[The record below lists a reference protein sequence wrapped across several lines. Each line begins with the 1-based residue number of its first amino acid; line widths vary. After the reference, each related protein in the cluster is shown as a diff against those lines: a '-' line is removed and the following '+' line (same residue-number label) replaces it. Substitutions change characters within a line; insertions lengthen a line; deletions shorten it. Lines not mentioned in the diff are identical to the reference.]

1 MKRIDVKTPSGT
13 YPIEIGEKL
22 SSEIGTRIHDL
33 LGRTCA
39 AIVVTNP
46 TVGEHYLKPVISS
59 LRGSG
64 FEADAAEV
72 PDGEQ
77 YKTLETIEDI
87 YDRFLEV
94 GLDRSGLVIAL
105 GGGVVGDMAGYAAAT
120 YMRGVPFVQMPTSLL
135 AMVDASVGGKT
146 GVDLPQGKNLVG
158 AFKQPEAVLIDPSVL
173 ATLPGEELAVGM
185 AEVIKHGLIGNAD
198 LFLRLERETPTD
210 LSALVHEAVR
220 VKVTLIERDPFEKG
234 DRAMLNLGHTFA
246 HAFELLSDFQLK
258 HGTAVAVGL
267 VASAVMG
274 TELGESDASLVNR
287 IESAVTKQNL
297 PTRLSGFNVD
307 EVVASMRHD
316 KKRADGRLRF
326 IVPKA
331 PGETK
336 IVTGVEGSIVRTAVA
351 KVLAS

>member
-1 MKRIDVKTPSGT
+1 MKRIDVKTPNGT
-13 YPIEIGEKL
+13 YPIEICENLCAQVGP
-22 SSEIGTRIHDL
+22 RIRDL
-33 LGRTCA
+33 LKRTCA

-46 TVGEHYLKPVISS
+46 TVGEHYLEPVVSS
-59 LRGSG
+59 LKGAG
-64 FEADAAEV
+64 FQADAAEI

-94 GLDRSGLVIAL
+94 GLDRSGVVIAL

-120 YMRGVPFVQMPTSLL
+120 YMRGVPFVQMPTTLL

-158 AFKQPEAVLIDPSVL
+158 AFKQPEGVLIDPSVL
-173 ATLPGEELAVGM
+173 ATLPGEELSVGM

-198 LFLRLERETPTD
+198 LFERLERETPTD
-210 LSALVHEAVR
+210 LAALVDEAVR
-220 VKVTLIERDPFEKG
+220 VKVNIVERDPFEKG
-234 DRAMLNLGHTFA
+234 DRVLLNLGHTFA

-258 HGTAVAVGL
+258 HGAAVAVGL

-274 TELGESDASLVNR
+274 TELLECDASLVHRVEN
-287 IESAVTKQNL
+287 AVIKQGL
-297 PTRLSGFNVD
+297 PTRMSGFDVD
-307 EVVASMRHD
+307 EVVGAMRHD
-316 KKRADGRLRF
+316 KKRADGLLRF
-326 IVPKA
+326 IVPRA
-331 PGETK
+331 PGETR
-336 IVTGVEGSIVRTAVA
+336 IVTDVEDVIVRATVA